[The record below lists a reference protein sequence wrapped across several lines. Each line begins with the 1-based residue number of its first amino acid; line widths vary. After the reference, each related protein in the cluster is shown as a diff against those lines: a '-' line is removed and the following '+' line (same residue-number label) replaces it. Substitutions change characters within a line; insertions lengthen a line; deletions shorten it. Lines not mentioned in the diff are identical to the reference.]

1 MQAGDVGASE
11 THELLIRLIAVR
23 TLSTFAPVDRREPAL
38 LRRPAAELA
47 IAQRMTDLH
56 PTLRA
61 TDSAPSDPR
70 PLALLER
77 LASARLP
84 VMVAEDAEIELVRV
98 LQLSG
103 SLKASVPEPRRTL
116 HGHLQAP
123 ATVTEV
129 TRLGLQLLGSFVRCR
144 TSWRLRATPHA
155 PLYRRAAGCGQIG
168 E

>member
-1 MQAGDVGASE
+1 MN
-11 THELLIRLIAVR
+11 
-23 TLSTFAPVDRREPAL
+23 
-38 LRRPAAELA
+38 
-47 IAQRMTDLH
+47 DLH

-61 TDSAPSDPR
+61 TDGAPSDTR
-70 PLALLER
+70 PLALLQR

-84 VMVAEDAEIELVRV
+84 VMVAEDTEIELVRV

-116 HGHLQAP
+116 RGHLQAP

-144 TSWRLRATPHA
+144 SSWRLRATPHA

>member
-1 MQAGDVGASE
+1 M
-11 THELLIRLIAVR
+11 
-23 TLSTFAPVDRREPAL
+23 
-38 LRRPAAELA
+38 RRPAAELA
-47 IAQRMTDLH
+47 IAERMTDLH

-61 TDSAPSDPR
+61 TDSAPPDTR
-70 PLALLER
+70 PLALLQR
-77 LASARLP
+77 WASARLP
-84 VMVAEDAEIELVRV
+84 VMVAEDTEIELVRV

-144 TSWRLRATPHA
+144 SSWRLRATPHY
-155 PLYRRAAGCGQIG
+155 PMFRRAAVCGQTG